1 MNDDELWMNTPEGY
15 PFAQKIA
22 KNDTQGLKS
31 FLISTTPDEQ
41 VAQMIREMDHE
52 QVVQTCLDNNFT
64 FDPEWY
70 GARLFDWQK
79 T

>member
-1 MNDDELWMNTPEGY
+1 MSDEELWLNAPEGY

-22 KNDTQGLKS
+22 KSDTGQLKS
-31 FLISTTPDEQ
+31 FLINTTPDEQ
-41 VAQMIREMDHE
+41 VQEMIRKMDHDE
-52 QVVQTCLDNNFT
+52 VVQACLDNNFT
-64 FDPEWY
+64 FDSEWY